1 MALRG
6 KPIDASKSSGRMTE
20 VKALLGLNVAAKRRI
35 LEDTRGV
42 RSKMKLAK
50 RKLDSIAGVKSH
62 CSIVTNDTNMNKVE
76 NQLKL
81 AASLAQIRE
90 TEKEEEAEKKTDEEI
105 KLRGLA
111 EKALEKLVQKNGEVG
126 KLYKSELCALL
137 FVHYAK
143 FYFEK
148 KCKKDVLTKA
158 LRDNILSN
166 REALGRGPDVDLSM
180 LNDGVV
186 ATAEEAAAPVAAP

>member
-1 MALRG
+1 M
-6 KPIDASKSSGRMTE
+6 
-20 VKALLGLNVAAKRRI
+20 
-35 LEDTRGV
+35 
-42 RSKMKLAK
+42 
-50 RKLDSIAGVKSH
+50 
-62 CSIVTNDTNMNKVE
+62 
-76 NQLKL
+76 
-81 AASLAQIRE
+81 
-90 TEKEEEAEKKTDEEI
+90 
-105 KLRGLA
+105 RGLA